1 MNKQPSLQLKKM
13 PLTCRL
19 GRVGYAAEVI
29 FRVLSLN
36 VFDEDASSSRSAWT
50 QNHGADAQ
58 TSLIPI
64 RIPVSRRDVVP

>member
-36 VFDEDASSSRSAWT
+36 VFDEDA
-50 QNHGADAQ
+50 Q